1 MNGLVEYLSMEGDG
15 RFIWSAYA
23 VASLVLIGLVVVT
36 VRNYRL
42 RQTELN
48 VLREL
53 DSENRSPDNSERR
66 K

>member
-23 VASLVLIGLVVVT
+23 VASLVLIGLVMVA

-42 RQTELN
+42 RQAEFNL
-48 VLREL
+48 LREL
-53 DSENRSPDNSERR
+53 DGDNRHSDDGERR
-66 K
+66 

>member
-42 RQTELN
+42 RQVEFNL
-48 VLREL
+48 LREL
-53 DSENRSPDNSERR
+53 DGDNRHSDDGARR
-66 K
+66 

>member
-42 RQTELN
+42 RQAEFNL
-48 VLREL
+48 LREL
-53 DSENRSPDNSERR
+53 HGDNRRSDDGARR
-66 K
+66 

>member
-1 MNGLVEYLSMEGDG
+1 MNGLVEYFSMEGDG

-42 RQTELN
+42 RQAEFNL
-48 VLREL
+48 LREL
-53 DSENRSPDNSERR
+53 DGDDRHSVDGARR
-66 K
+66 

>member
-23 VASLVLIGLVVVT
+23 VASLVLIGLVVAS

-53 DSENRSPDNSERR
+53 DGEDRHSDDGERR
-66 K
+66 Q

>member
-1 MNGLVEYLSMEGDG
+1 MNGLAEYLSMGGNG

-23 VASLVLIGLVVVT
+23 VALLVLIGLVVVS

-53 DSENRSPDNSERR
+53 DGDNLHLDDGERR
-66 K
+66 

>member
-1 MNGLVEYLSMEGDG
+1 MNGLAEYLSMGGDG

-23 VASLVLIGLVVVT
+23 VALSVLIGLVVVS

-48 VLREL
+48 VLREV
-53 DSENRSPDNSERR
+53 DGDNRHSDDGERR
-66 K
+66 

>member
-1 MNGLVEYLSMEGDG
+1 MNGLMEYLSMEGDG

-23 VASLVLIGLVVVT
+23 VASLVLIGLLVAS

-53 DSENRSPDNSERR
+53 DGENRRSDDGERW

>member
-1 MNGLVEYLSMEGDG
+1 MNGLSEYLSMGGNG

-23 VASLVLIGLVVVT
+23 VALLVLIGLVVVS

-48 VLREL
+48 LLREL
-53 DSENRSPDNSERR
+53 DGDNRHSDDGEGR
-66 K
+66 

>member
-23 VASLVLIGLVVVT
+23 VASLVLIGLVVVS

-53 DSENRSPDNSERR
+53 DGDNLHLDDGARR
-66 K
+66 

>member
-1 MNGLVEYLSMEGDG
+1 MNGLAEYLSMEGDG

-23 VASLVLIGLVVVT
+23 VALLVLIGLVVVS

-53 DSENRSPDNSERR
+53 DGDNRYSDDGERR
-66 K
+66 

>member
-42 RQTELN
+42 RQAEFCL
-48 VLREL
+48 LREL
-53 DSENRSPDNSERR
+53 DGDSRHPHDGERR
-66 K
+66 

>member
-42 RQTELN
+42 RQTEFNL
-48 VLREL
+48 LREL
-53 DSENRSPDNSERR
+53 DGDNRHSDDGAHR
-66 K
+66 